1 MKVKNIKILKNI
13 ASVFKKVFWVSLSW
27 FLQTSVMKR
36 MKRFVLAE
44 RSEKNAVWKSSDNLL
59 AGIVRMNSENNEDK
73 EVFSIEPTII
83 ETEKT
88 AGLT

>member
-1 MKVKNIKILKNI
+1 MKILKKF
-13 ASVFKKVFWVSLSW
+13 ASVLKNFFWHWFWDW
-27 FLQTSVMKR
+27 FLRTPVMKR

-59 AGIVRMNSENNEDK
+59 AGIVRMNSENNEDEE
-73 EVFSIEPTII
+73 EVFKRKPSI